1 MWGTLVS
8 RMPMNS
14 LEKIIATIST
24 AVLFLLLLRLA
35 DSFLTEFV
43 EVAFSLVALA
53 FIVLIPLLILRSLWR
68 FITG

>member
-1 MWGTLVS
+1 
-8 RMPMNS
+8 MNS

>member
-1 MWGTLVS
+1 
-8 RMPMNS
+8 MNS

-35 DSFLTEFV
+35 DSFLAEFV
-43 EVAFSLVALA
+43 EILFSLVALA